1 MRGYADVQN
10 RKQQLKVLFNHINIR
25 TFAHLHI
32 CTLKNMNFYSTNNTD
47 HQVEFKD
54 AVFNSMPQDKGL
66 YMPLS
71 IPKLSDKFLNNLDG
85 YTLPEIA
92 FHVASAMLDGA
103 IPEADLQEIIRD
115 AINFLAPV
123 VKLEEETYVLELF
136 HGPSLAF
143 KDFGAR
149 FMSRVMSWFLTEGEK
164 QLDVLV
170 ATSGDTGGAVAL
182 GFLGV
187 PNTRVTILYP
197 KGKVSEIQ
205 KQQLTT
211 NGQNIR
217 ALEIDGT
224 FDDCQAL
231 VKQAFTDKELNEK
244 FRLTS
249 ANSINIARLIPQTF
263 YYFNAYAQLLRQGKS
278 KVVFSV
284 PSGNFGNIG
293 AGLLAWKMGL
303 PVHQFIAATN
313 ANDTVPAYLKTG
325 VYKPKPSV
333 STLSNAMDVGN
344 PSNWARIA
352 DLFKEDASELTG
364 LIAGFSYNDEQT
376 KAAIQQVFDKYNY
389 VVCPHTAIAWKA
401 LKEWESATNPGDV
414 TGVFLS
420 TAHPCK
426 FPDAFPAEIAAAIK
440 VPESVTE
447 LEGKEKQA
455 VALGKDFEGFKAF
468 LLNNN

>member
-1 MRGYADVQN
+1 
-10 RKQQLKVLFNHINIR
+10 
-25 TFAHLHI
+25 
-32 CTLKNMNFYSTNNTD
+32 
-47 HQVEFKD
+47 
-54 AVFNSMPQDKGL
+54 MPQDKGL
-66 YMPLS
+66 YMPVT
-71 IPKLSDKFLNNLDG
+71 IPRLDDKFLNNLDQ

-92 FHVASAMLDGA
+92 FHVAQKLIGEDIPDHDLKA
-103 IPEADLQEIIRD
+103 IIED
-115 AINFLAPV
+115 AINFLAPI
-123 VKLEEETYVLELF
+123 VKLEENVFVLELW

-149 FMSRVMSWFLTEGEK
+149 FMSRVMSYFLEKGEK

-197 KGKVSEIQ
+197 KGKVSDIQ
-205 KQQLTT
+205 EQQLTT

-217 ALEIDGT
+217 AVEIDGT

-231 VKQAFTDKELNEK
+231 VKQAFTDKELKEK

-263 YYFNAYAQLLRQGKS
+263 YYFSAYAQLLKRGIS

-303 PVHQFIAATN
+303 PVEHFIAATN
-313 ANDTVPAYLKTG
+313 VNDTVPEFLKTG
-325 VYKPKPSV
+325 VYQPKPSV
-333 STLSNAMDVGN
+333 ATLSNAMDVGD
-344 PSNWARIA
+344 PSNWVRIA
-352 DLFKEDASELTG
+352 DLFKGEMNVLKNLVTG
-364 LIAGFSYNDEQT
+364 YRYDDEETLEAIKFIND
-376 KAAIQQVFDKYNY
+376 NY
-389 VVCPHTAIAWKA
+389 DYVACPHTAIAWQALRDWQQDQYKA
-401 LKEWESATNPGDV
+401 DTA
-414 TGVFLS
+414 GVFLS

-426 FPDAFPAEIAAAIK
+426 FPDVYPKSMAGK
-440 VPESVTE
+440 VDVPEQVRE
-447 LEGKEKQA
+447 LAKKEKHS
-455 VALGKDFEGFKAF
+455 VALGKDFKGFKEY
-468 LLNNN
+468 LLENE

>member
-1 MRGYADVQN
+1 LN
-10 RKQQLKVLFNHINIR
+10 L
-25 TFAHLHI
+25 
-32 CTLKNMNFYSTNNTD
+32 YSTNNPSN
-47 HQVEFKD
+47 QVSFKE

-66 YMPLS
+66 YMPVT
-71 IPKLSDKFLNNLDG
+71 IPRLDNKFLNNLDQ

-92 FHVASAMLDGA
+92 FHVAQALIGDD
-103 IPEADLQEIIRD
+103 IPEDDLKAIIHD

-123 VKLEEETYVLELF
+123 VKLEENVFVLELW

-149 FMSRVMSWFLTEGEK
+149 FMSRVMSYFLEKGEK

-187 PNTRVTILYP
+187 PDTRVTILYP
-197 KGKVSEIQ
+197 KGKVSDIQ
-205 KQQLTT
+205 ELQLTT

-217 ALEIDGT
+217 AVEIEGT

-231 VKQAFTDKELNEK
+231 VKQAFTDAELNEK

-263 YYFNAYAQLLRQGKS
+263 YYFNAYAQMLKQGIN

-303 PVHQFIAATN
+303 PVERFIAATN
-313 ANDTVPAYLKTG
+313 VNDAVPEYLKTG
-325 VYKPKPSV
+325 TYQPKPSV
-333 STLSNAMDVGN
+333 ATLSNAMDVGD
-344 PSNWARIA
+344 PSNWVRIA
-352 DLFKEDASELTG
+352 DLFKDDTDQLKNLVKG
-364 LIAGFSYNDEQT
+364 YSYNDEET
-376 KAAIQQVFDKYNY
+376 LNAIKFIYDDYRY
-389 VVCPHTAIAWKA
+389 VACPHTAIAWQA
-401 LKEWESATNPGDV
+401 LKDWQQDNFKADTA
-414 TGVFLS
+414 GVFLS

-426 FPDAFPAEIAAAIK
+426 FPDVYPESMAGSIV
-440 VPESVTE
+440 VPEQVKE
-447 LEGKEKQA
+447 LASKIKLS
-455 VALGKDFEGFKAF
+455 VALGKDFEGFKSY
-468 LLNNN
+468 LLENA

>member
-1 MRGYADVQN
+1 L
-10 RKQQLKVLFNHINIR
+10 QL
-25 TFAHLHI
+25 
-32 CTLKNMNFYSTNNTD
+32 YSTKNPSTR
-47 HQVEFKD
+47 VSFKE

-66 YMPLS
+66 YMPVT
-71 IPKLSDKFLNNLDG
+71 IPRLDDKFLNNLDQ

-92 FHVASAMLDGA
+92 FHVAQKLIGEDIPDDDLKA
-103 IPEADLQEIIRD
+103 IIDD
-115 AINFLAPV
+115 AINFLAPI
-123 VKLEEETYVLELF
+123 VKLEENVFVLELW

-149 FMSRVMSWFLTEGEK
+149 FMSRVMSYFLEKGEK

-205 KQQLTT
+205 ELQLTT

-217 ALEIDGT
+217 AVEIDGT

-263 YYFNAYAQLLRQGKS
+263 YYFSAYAQLLKRGIS

-303 PVHQFIAATN
+303 PVEHFIAATN
-313 ANDTVPAYLKTG
+313 VNDTVPEFLKTG
-325 VYKPKPSV
+325 VYNPKPSV
-333 STLSNAMDVGN
+333 ATLSNAMDVGD
-344 PSNWARIA
+344 PSNWVRIA
-352 DLFKEDASELTG
+352 DLFKGEMNALKNLVTG
-364 LIAGFSYNDEQT
+364 YRYDDNETLEAIKFIND
-376 KAAIQQVFDKYNY
+376 NY
-389 VVCPHTAIAWKA
+389 DYVACPHTAIAWQALRDWQQDHYKA
-401 LKEWESATNPGDV
+401 DTA
-414 TGVFLS
+414 GVFLS

-426 FPDAFPAEIAAAIK
+426 FPDVYPKSIARKVA
-440 VPESVTE
+440 VPEQVKD
-447 LEGKEKQA
+447 LAKKEKQA
-455 VALGKDFEGFKAF
+455 VSLGKDFKGFKEY
-468 LLNNN
+468 LLENE

>member
-1 MRGYADVQN
+1 M
-10 RKQQLKVLFNHINIR
+10 KL
-25 TFAHLHI
+25 
-32 CTLKNMNFYSTNNTD
+32 YSTKNPSTR
-47 HQVEFKD
+47 VSFKE

-66 YMPLS
+66 YMPVE
-71 IPKLSDKFLNNLDG
+71 IPRLDDKFLANLDQ

-92 FHVASAMLDGA
+92 LHVASALIGED
-103 IPEADLQEIIRD
+103 IPEDDLKQIIHD

-123 VKLEEETYVLELF
+123 EKLEENVFVLELW

-149 FMSRVMSWFLTEGEK
+149 FMSRVMSYFLQKGEK

-187 PNTRVTILYP
+187 QNTRVTILYP
-197 KGKVSEIQ
+197 KGKVSDIQ
-205 KQQLTT
+205 ELQLTT

-217 ALEIDGT
+217 AVEVDGT
-224 FDDCQAL
+224 FDDCQAM

-263 YYFNAYAQLLRQGKS
+263 YYFNAYAQMLKLGIG

-303 PVHQFIAATN
+303 PVDHFIAATN
-313 ANDTVPAYLKTG
+313 INDTVPEFLKTG
-325 VYKPKPSV
+325 VYLAKPSV
-333 STLSNAMDVGN
+333 ATLSNAMDVGD
-344 PSNWARIA
+344 PSNWVRIA
-352 DLFKEDASELTG
+352 DLFKGDLGALKELVTG
-364 LIAGFSYNDEQT
+364 CSYNDAQT
-376 KAAIQQVFDKYNY
+376 LQAIKFIYDNY
-389 VVCPHTAIAWKA
+389 HYIACPHTAIAWQA
-401 LKEWESATNPGDV
+401 LRDWQQDNYKGDIA
-414 TGVFLS
+414 GVFLS

-426 FPDAFPAEIAAAIK
+426 FPDVYPESIADK
-440 VPESVTE
+440 VEVPEQVKD
-447 LEGKEKQA
+447 LHKKKKHA
-455 VALGKDFEGFKAF
+455 VALGKGFAGFKEY
-468 LLNNN
+468 LLKNG

>member
-1 MRGYADVQN
+1 
-10 RKQQLKVLFNHINIR
+10 
-25 TFAHLHI
+25 
-32 CTLKNMNFYSTNNTD
+32 
-47 HQVEFKD
+47 
-54 AVFNSMPQDKGL
+54 MPQDKGL
-66 YMPLS
+66 YMPVT
-71 IPKLSDKFLNNLDG
+71 IPRLDDKFINHLDE
-85 YTLPEIA
+85 YSLPEIA
-92 FHVASAMLDGA
+92 FHVAQNLLGDD
-103 IPEADLQEIIRD
+103 IPADDLQAIIHD
-115 AINFLAPV
+115 AINFYAPI
-123 VKLEEETYVLELF
+123 VKLEDSVYVLELF

-149 FMSRVMSWFLTEGEK
+149 FMSRVMSYFLEEGEK

-197 KGKVSEIQ
+197 KGKVSNIQ
-205 KQQLTT
+205 ELQLTT

-263 YYFNAYAQLLRQGKS
+263 YYFNAYAQLLRLGKN

-303 PVHQFIAATN
+303 PVEQFIAATN
-313 ANDTVPAYLKTG
+313 ANDTVPEFLKTG
-325 VYKPKPSV
+325 VYQPKPSV
-333 STLSNAMDVGN
+333 ATLSNAMDVGN
-344 PSNWARIA
+344 PSNWVRIA
-352 DLFKEDASELTG
+352 DMFKDDMSQLNKLITGFTFDDAATL
-364 LIAGFSYNDEQT
+364 
-376 KAAIQQVFDKYNY
+376 AAIKQVDAEYNY
-389 VVCPHTAIAWKA
+389 IVCPHTAIAWQA
-401 LKEWESATNPGDV
+401 LKDYQKQHTDSEV
-414 TGVFLS
+414 TGIFLS

-426 FPDAFPAEIAAAIK
+426 FTDVFPDNIAEKII
-440 VPESVTE
+440 VPESVKE
-447 LEGKEKQA
+447 LEGKIKKS
-455 VALGKDFEGFKAF
+455 VILGKGFEEFKGW
-468 LLNNN
+468 LLGKG

>member
-1 MRGYADVQN
+1 M
-10 RKQQLKVLFNHINIR
+10 QL
-25 TFAHLHI
+25 
-32 CTLKNMNFYSTNNTD
+32 YSTKNPST
-47 HQVEFKD
+47 HVSFKE

-66 YMPLS
+66 YMPVD
-71 IPKLSDKFLNNLDG
+71 IPRLDDKFLTHLDE

-92 FHVASAMLDGA
+92 MHVAQNLIGED
-103 IPEADLQEIIRD
+103 IPEDDLKQIIYD
-115 AINFLAPV
+115 AISFLAPV
-123 VKLEEETYVLELF
+123 EKLEENVFVLELW

-149 FMSRVMSWFLTEGEK
+149 FMSRVMSYFLEKGEK

-197 KGKVSEIQ
+197 KGKVSDIQ
-205 KQQLTT
+205 ELQLTT

-217 ALEIDGT
+217 AVEIDGT

-263 YYFNAYAQLLRQGKS
+263 YYFNAYAQLLKLGIE
-278 KVVFSV
+278 KVIFSV

-303 PVHQFIAATN
+303 PVEHFIAATN
-313 ANDTVPAYLKTG
+313 VNDTVPEFLKTG
-325 VYKPKPSV
+325 VYQPKPSIA
-333 STLSNAMDVGN
+333 TLSNAMDVGD
-344 PSNWARIA
+344 PSNWVRIA
-352 DLFKEDASELTG
+352 DLFKGELDALKAQVTG
-364 LIAGFSYNDEQT
+364 YSYDDEQT
-376 KAAIQQVFDKYNY
+376 LQAIKFIYDNY
-389 VVCPHTAIAWKA
+389 HYIACPHTAIAWQA
-401 LKEWESATNPGDV
+401 LRDWQQDNYKRDIA
-414 TGVFLS
+414 GVFLS

-426 FPDAFPAEIAAAIK
+426 FPDVYPESIAAK
-440 VPESVTE
+440 VDVPEQVKD
-447 LEGKEKQA
+447 LHKKKKHA
-455 VALGKDFEGFKAF
+455 VALGKDFAGFKEY
-468 LLNNN
+468 LLKNS